1 MKLSDYKNINLTN
14 KDIDRIVFSNIYDS
28 GESCNYALVFG
39 HVMLIN
45 ERTTKAV
52 EMYKEGRVKKLV
64 FMGGGYGDSN
74 ASDDHTPESH
84 KMRDL
89 AITMGVNPNDIII
102 EDSSTNT
109 KENILYAIK
118 LLNLTENDTVMLITS
133 EFHLKRCDAL
143 IKNIIPGIH
152 TILVGVLDG
161 VNDRDKWFNND
172 NIWINNG
179 KHGSGKS
186 LVTNEA
192 NVLIKGAV
200 NGELEDFEVDNL

>member
-84 KMRDL
+84 QMRNL

-143 IKNIIPGIH
+143 IKKILPGIH

>member
-14 KDIDRIVFSNIYDS
+14 DDIDRIVFSNIYDS

-84 KMRDL
+84 QMRNL

-102 EDSSTNT
+102 EDLSTNT

-143 IKNIIPGIH
+143 IKKILPGIH

>member
-84 KMRDL
+84 QMRNL

-102 EDSSTNT
+102 EDLSTNT